1 MTKRGRPAGATS
13 WTSNPVKVAAHY
25 ASILVECWLA
35 NTPMIGTRLLMGP
48 ISWDGASLINGFVIE
63 DCWKKRGEKRRFTVP
78 KPIRRKLCRL
88 AIAYLAKLHQRTQDL
103 RPEIEASM
111 RRAKSAAEAELRG
124 RGMSD
129 AEIASWSKTLAERAR
144 KRSFKE
150 FRAPGIAEVLA
161 KVDRRAPSTTLRRK
175 ASCRILRN

>member
-1 MTKRGRPAGATS
+1 M
-13 WTSNPVKVAAHY
+13 
-25 ASILVECWLA
+25 
-35 NTPMIGTRLLMGP
+35 
-48 ISWDGASLINGFVIE
+48 INGFVIE

-88 AIAYLAKLHQRTQDL
+88 AIAYLVKLHQRTQDL

-111 RRAKSAAEAELRG
+111 RRAKSAAG

-150 FRAPGIAEVLA
+150 FRASSIAEVLA